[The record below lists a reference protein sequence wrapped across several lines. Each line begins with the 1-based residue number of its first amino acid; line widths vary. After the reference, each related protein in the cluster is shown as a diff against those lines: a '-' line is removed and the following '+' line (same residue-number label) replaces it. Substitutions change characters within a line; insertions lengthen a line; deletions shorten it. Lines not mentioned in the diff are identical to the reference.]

1 MRTLWIAC
9 LGILFLAV
17 GILPAQVKINEI
29 LYDTVGDDDPNLL
42 FTELYGPSGT
52 SLDGYALVGFNGNGG
67 AQYRSVS
74 LSGTIPPD
82 GYFVVGNTSSVP
94 NVDLVVGGGM
104 DGVNWQNAGSSTGD
118 DCDCVELQINGTPI
132 DKVRYG
138 PCANPPGCEGEGGT
152 NAPDPYPSGGINH
165 SIARLP
171 DHQDTDN
178 NAADWSVPD
187 ELTPGAPNSAM
198 DTCEVH
204 YYTISDIQE
213 DDANGVPVHK
223 DEFVHI
229 RGIATVANY
238 VFDDSLTTFYIQDD
252 DAGVNIYGSIGTV
265 TVAAG
270 DCVAIGGWVSHYN
283 GLCEIVSTGNCIA
296 QWSLDIVDH
305 VNVPEP
311 LVVTCNTVDQ
321 FGEVYEGRLVKI
333 ECASIDSG
341 GWPAEGAD
349 ANLRICD
356 QNGCCIMRIDKD
368 TDIDGTTQPAEPFTV
383 VGIVNQFDFN
393 SPYTEWYQL
402 LPRAYSDFSV
412 CDEASELAAEV
423 PSNFKL
429 LGSFPNPFNVATR
442 ISFTVGRREDVSLH
456 IYDLLGREV
465 MRASVAAPSAGT
477 YSYVWNGTNFAGES
491 VSTGLYLVRLQT
503 GAESAIG
510 KLLFL
515 K

>member
-1 MRTLWIAC
+1 MRALWIFC

-17 GILPAQVKINEI
+17 GILPAQVVINEI

-52 SLDGYALVGFNGNGG
+52 SLDGYVLVGFNGNGG

-94 NVDLVVGGGM
+94 NVDLVVGGGSGA
-104 DGVNWQNAGSSTGD
+104 GVDWQNAGSVSGD
-118 DCDCVELQINGTPI
+118 DCDCLELQLQGSAV

-138 PCANPPGCEGEGGT
+138 PCANPPGCPGEGGT
-152 NAPDPYPSGGINH
+152 NAPDPFPSAGVNH

-171 DHQDTDN
+171 DHQDTDD

-213 DDANGVPVHK
+213 DDANGVPIHK
-223 DEFVHI
+223 DEFVRV

-238 VFDDSLTTFYIQDD
+238 VFDDEYTTFYIQDD
-252 DAGVNIYGSIGTV
+252 DAGVNIYGSLGTV

-270 DCVAIGGWVSHYN
+270 DCVAMGGWVSQFN
-283 GLCEIVSTGNCIA
+283 GLCEIVSTGNCFA

-321 FGEVYEGRLVKI
+321 FGEDYEGMLVM
-333 ECASIDSG
+333 IDGVTITG
-341 GWPAEGAD
+341 GEPWPAD
-349 ANLRICD
+349 TNANIIIGD
-356 QNGCCIMRIDKD
+356 QTGTCVMRIDMD
-368 TDIDGTTQPAEPFTV
+368 TDIPGHPAPPEPFTV
-383 VGIVNQFDFN
+383 VGIVNQFDFT
-393 SPYTEWYQL
+393 SPYTAYYQI
-402 LPRAYSDFSV
+402 LPRQYYDFFSAV
-412 CDEASELAAEV
+412 DDLAGEIPAS
-423 PSNFKL
+423 FKL
-429 LGSFPNPFNVATR
+429 LGAFPNPFNAATR

-477 YSYVWNGTNFAGES
+477 YSYVWNGTNLAGES
-491 VSTGLYLVRLQT
+491 VSTGLYLVRLQAGT
-503 GAESAIG
+503 ESATG